1 MGVRGGEGKGT
12 DTTWVGVGEGT
23 TSKGCMSA
31 THCNVFPHLHTVV
44 AVQQQ
49 PLVEPLQRTEQER

>member
-1 MGVRGGEGKGT
+1 MTTSYGSEGRWGEGRET

-23 TSKGCMSA
+23 TSKGCMLA

-44 AVQQQ
+44 AV
-49 PLVEPLQRTEQER
+49 